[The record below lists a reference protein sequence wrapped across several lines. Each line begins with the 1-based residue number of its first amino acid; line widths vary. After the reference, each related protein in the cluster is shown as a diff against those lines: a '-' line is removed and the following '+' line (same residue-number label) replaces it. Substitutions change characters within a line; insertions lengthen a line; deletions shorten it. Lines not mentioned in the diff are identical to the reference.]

1 MKFHFHLHP
10 FLVSIACSTIYSP
23 CSPCRSAGSGY
34 VPACRR
40 APPLPAA
47 MATLYMQIRPEFLLF
62 FQRRFEM
69 RAAIVARDGRT
80 AVIGRGQLRARARG
94 RRARDRPTEHYERV
108 RSFLVAVATS
118 ALLGH
123 YKTATFRVVGH
134 YKNTTRVN
142 SLSMPCVPCPR
153 VPLREFKF

>member
-10 FLVSIACSTIYSP
+10 FLASIACSTIYSP

-40 APPLPAA
+40 VPPLPAA

-80 AVIGRGQLRARARG
+80 AAIGRGQLRARARAQG
-94 RRARDRPTEHYERV
+94 EGPTDRTLRE
-108 RSFLVAVATS
+108 SAFLVAVATS

-123 YKTATFRVVGH
+123 CKTATFRVVGH
-134 YKNTTRVN
+134 YKSTTRVN

-153 VPLREFKF
+153 VPLR